1 MDTLVERACGLDVHK
16 ETVVACVRVACAKGK
31 AKREVRTFAAHARG
45 LLELRTWLIEAE
57 VQAVGME
64 GTGIYWRP
72 VYAVLEVETP
82 WSLIV
87 GNAQHIKNVPG
98 RKTDVKDAEWLADL
112 VAHGLIRP
120 SFIPPPPQRELRDV
134 TRNRSAW
141 IADRTRDRNR
151 VLKILQLAG
160 IKLDGVASDAFGV
173 TGMLILRAL
182 SEGKTTP
189 SAMASLAKG
198 TLRKKIDALLVAIE
212 SPLGATHQKML
223 TIALKR
229 LDETEAHLAEYEALI
244 DEMLAPHTKEM
255 ALLLTIPGVER
266 VVAASIIAE
275 LGPDMSVFPTAA
287 HAASWA
293 GVCPGN
299 HESAGK
305 RSGGTTTR
313 GNTALKTMLC
323 QAAQAASHTKRG
335 YLRDKFYRLKARTG
349 HNRAVMAIA
358 HRILVAAY
366 YMLKDNVPFH
376 DLGDGYL
383 DNRDKNRI
391 VSHLLARLRSLGV
404 DVDVTP
410 NASPPTPSVAQAC
423 A

>member
-1 MDTLVERACGLDVHK
+1 MEILIQRACGLDVHK
-16 ETVVACVRVACAKGK
+16 ETIVACVRVVDDKGK
-31 AKREVRTFAAHARG
+31 RKREVRTFAAHARG
-45 LLELRTWLIEAE
+45 LMELRTWLIEAE
-57 VQAVGME
+57 VQVIGME

-72 VYAVLEVETP
+72 VYAVLEVDAP

-120 SFIPPPPQRELRDV
+120 SFIPPPQQRELRDV

-141 IADRTRDRNR
+141 ISDRTRDRNR

-160 IKLDGVASDAFGV
+160 IKLDGVASDVFGV
-173 TGMLILRAL
+173 SGMLILHAL

-198 TLRKKIDALLVAIE
+198 LLRKKIDALAIALD
-212 SPLGATHQKML
+212 SPLSATHQKML

-229 LDETEAHLAEYEALI
+229 LAETEAHLAEYDVLI

-255 ALLLTIPGVER
+255 ALLVTIPGVER
-266 VVAASIIAE
+266 VVAASILAE

-305 RSGGTTTR
+305 RSSGTTTR

-323 QAAQAASHTKRG
+323 QAAQAVSHTKKG
-335 YLRDKFYRLKARTG
+335 YLRDKFYRLKARRG
-349 HNRAVMAIA
+349 HNRAIMAIA

-366 YMLKDNVPFH
+366 HILKDNVPFE
-376 DLGDGYL
+376 DLGDDYL
-383 DNRDKNRI
+383 DNRDKGRI
-391 VSHLLARLRSLGV
+391 VSSLLARLRSLGV
-404 DVDVTP
+404 DVAVT
-410 NASPPTPSVAQAC
+410 ASLPPTPDDIQAC